1 MVPDKVLQPVS
12 EKISTGKSLGTDI
25 GKTWY
30 RKKVSEPVSVKFGT
44 GADFC
49 CQNFG
54 IQKISSG
61 YRNWYREFLI
71 FSDGI
76 GTGMGKIWYRKKVS
90 EPVSVKIGIGKK
102 SRNRYRKNLVPKKST
117 GIGIENIWYRKKVS
131 VSVSF
136 NISGTVTH

>member
-1 MVPDKVLQPVS
+1 MQVDAGGQNWMYVDESGCWQSMTFGYREFLVPVFFSFLLVVSEPVLEKMVPHKVLQPVS

-54 IQKISSG
+54 I
-61 YRNWYREFLI
+61 
-71 FSDGI
+71 
-76 GTGMGKIWYRKKVS
+76 
-90 EPVSVKIGIGKK
+90 
-102 SRNRYRKNLVPKKST
+102 
-117 GIGIENIWYRKKVS
+117 
-131 VSVSF
+131 
-136 NISGTVTH
+136 

>member
-1 MVPDKVLQPVS
+1 MQVDADGQKWMDVEESGCRWTQVDKIGCMWMKVDAGGPEYDVRVQRIPGTVFFLHFCWWYRNRYWKKMVPDKVLQPVS

-54 IQKISSG
+54 I
-61 YRNWYREFLI
+61 
-71 FSDGI
+71 
-76 GTGMGKIWYRKKVS
+76 
-90 EPVSVKIGIGKK
+90 
-102 SRNRYRKNLVPKKST
+102 
-117 GIGIENIWYRKKVS
+117 
-131 VSVSF
+131 
-136 NISGTVTH
+136 